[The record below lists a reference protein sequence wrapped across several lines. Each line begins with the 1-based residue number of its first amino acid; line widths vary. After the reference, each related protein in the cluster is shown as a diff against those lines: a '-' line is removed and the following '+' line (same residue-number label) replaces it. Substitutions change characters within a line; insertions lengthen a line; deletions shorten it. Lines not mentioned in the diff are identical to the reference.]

1 MPIADLLAEYFTVT
15 GDVIMVTETEPF
27 AEPGPVIT
35 YVSPAF
41 ERLTGYPAEY
51 AVGRSPRFLQ
61 GGGTDRAALARIRAA
76 LERRRP
82 IREDLLNYRRDG
94 TPFWIELAIH
104 PITDARGRL
113 RCFLSVLHD
122 ITERKRI
129 EAMLRDAE
137 SEARQARRTAEE
149 ATLARSRFFAAASH
163 DLRQPYQAIRLLHQ
177 LLADRLV
184 DPAHRALAEKLG
196 EAIQAGESLLN
207 VLLDVSALEA
217 GTIRPRMA
225 DVAVEGLLTRLA
237 HEMEPQ
243 AQAAGLRFR
252 VRPCRASVR
261 SDPVLLQRMISNLLS
276 NALRYTPSGG
286 ILLGCRRRGGAIRIE
301 VWDTGIGIPEENLG
315 DVFEDFIQLGNPE
328 RDRSR
333 GLGLGLA
340 VVARMAKLLDHRI
353 EVRSVPGRGSMF
365 AVTVP
370 LSERRGGAEVPAA
383 PAPGKRRLEGRTA
396 IVIDDDP
403 IVLESLALVIE
414 SWGMSAVRVVSLD
427 ELHAALAGVTHPPD
441 LVLADYRLQ
450 GDRSGSDAVELVR
463 SRCGTPVPALLL
475 TGDTHPDRLR
485 EAAAH
490 GYRILHKP
498 IHPAVLRDQVELL
511 LDQATLPS
519 GSAAVPPAPSSA
531 AALASSEST
540 GT

>member
-1 MPIADLLAEYFTVT
+1 MPISDLLAEYFTVT
-15 GDVIMVTETEPF
+15 GDVIMVTETGPLD
-27 AEPGPVIT
+27 EPGPLIT

-41 ERLTGYPAEY
+41 ERLTGYPAEH

-61 GGGTDRAALARIRAA
+61 GGGTDRAALARIRSA
-76 LERRRP
+76 LERRQP
-82 IREDLLNYRRDG
+82 IREDLLNYRPDG
-94 TPFWIELAIH
+94 SPFWIELAIH
-104 PITDARGRL
+104 PITDARGKL
-113 RCFLSVLHD
+113 QCFLSVLHD

-137 SEARQARRTAEE
+137 SEARQARRVAEE
-149 ATLARSRFFAAASH
+149 ATLSRSRFFAAASH

-177 LLADRLV
+177 LLADRLE
-184 DPAHRALAEKLG
+184 DPAQRALSEKLG

-217 GTIRPRMA
+217 GTILPRMD
-225 DVAVEGLLTRLA
+225 DVAVDVLLTRLA

-252 VRPCRASVR
+252 VHPCRASVR

-286 ILLGCRRRGGAIRIE
+286 ILLGCRRRGDAVRIE
-301 VWDTGIGIPEENLG
+301 VWDTGIGIPEHRLG
-315 DVFEDFIQLGNPE
+315 EVFEDFIQLGNPE
-328 RDRSR
+328 RDRTR

-340 VVARMAKLLDHRI
+340 VVARMAKLLDHPV

-370 LSERRGGAEVPAA
+370 LAEPRAA
-383 PAPGKRRLEGRTA
+383 AASHAAAMPGKRSLEGGTA
-396 IVIDDDP
+396 VVVDDDP
-403 IVLESLALVIE
+403 IVLESLGLVVE
-414 SWGMSAVRVVSLD
+414 SWGMSAVRVASLD
-427 ELHAALAGVTHPPD
+427 ELPAALARVSRPPD
-441 LVLADYRLQ
+441 LILADYRLQ
-450 GDRSGSDAVELVR
+450 GDRSGSDAVEMVR
-463 SRCGTPVPALLL
+463 SHYGTTVPALLL

-490 GYRILHKP
+490 GYRLLHKP
-498 IHPAVLRDQVELL
+498 IHPGVLREQVELL
-511 LDQATLPS
+511 LA
-519 GSAAVPPAPSSA
+519 PA
-531 AALASSEST
+531 
-540 GT
+540 